1 MPGMIR
7 LVDDIW
13 LTLTKDASE
22 TWYLE
27 AMPLNVSPA
36 RTTWVALERLD
47 GGAGAGAGAGDIEVL
62 VAPLGRLSCMPG
74 MIRLV
79 VDIWLTSTSD
89 ASETRWRLAIPIR
102 VSPQRTSY
110 VSLTSAT
117 GEEAGVL
124 ADVAGDVAGA
134 GAGAGDV
141 EVLVALLGR
150 LSCMPGMIRLVVDIW
165 LTSTSDASET
175 RWRLA
180 MPIRVSPQRTPY
192 VSPTRTAG
200 DELGVLADDAV
211 PPADEE
217 MSSSWPGRIR
227 LVSLRLLERSKS
239 DSRMPDLEA
248 MPIRVSP
255 LATT

>member
-1 MPGMIR
+1 
-7 LVDDIW
+7 
-13 LTLTKDASE
+13 
-22 TWYLE
+22 
-27 AMPLNVSPA
+27 
-36 RTTWVALERLD
+36 
-47 GGAGAGAGAGDIEVL
+47 
-62 VAPLGRLSCMPG
+62 MPG

-89 ASETRWRLAIPIR
+89 ASETRWRLAIPTS

-124 ADVAGDVAGA
+124 ADGA
-134 GAGAGDV
+134 GAGDGDV
-141 EVLVALLGR
+141 EVLVMLLGR
-150 LSCMPGMIRLVVDIW
+150 LSCMPGMIRLVVVIW
-165 LTSTSDASET
+165 FTSTSDASET

-180 MPIRVSPQRTPY
+180 IPISVSPQRTPY

-200 DELGVLADDAV
+200 DEVGVLADDAV

-255 LATT
+255 SATT

>member
-1 MPGMIR
+1 
-7 LVDDIW
+7 
-13 LTLTKDASE
+13 
-22 TWYLE
+22 
-27 AMPLNVSPA
+27 
-36 RTTWVALERLD
+36 
-47 GGAGAGAGAGDIEVL
+47 
-62 VAPLGRLSCMPG
+62 

-79 VDIWLTSTSD
+79 VVIWLTSTSD
-89 ASETRWRLAIPIR
+89 ASETRWRLAIPIS
-102 VSPQRTSY
+102 VSPQRTLY

-124 ADVAGDVAGA
+124 ADVAG
-134 GAGAGDV
+134 AGAGDV
-141 EVLVALLGR
+141 EVLVMLLGR
-150 LSCMPGMIRLVVDIW
+150 LSCMPGMIRLVVVIW

-180 MPIRVSPQRTPY
+180 IPISVSPQRTPY

-200 DELGVLADDAV
+200 DEVGVLADDAV

-255 LATT
+255 SATT